1 MRKDER
7 IARLAE
13 NLIKNSVKLKKGEQ
27 IYIEAIGLS
36 TMPLVQ
42 ELVKAATKAGGV
54 PFYYFNEQSLQKEFI
69 ENASVPQMKAQA
81 EIHKQ
86 LMANSQAYIGVRG
99 NDDLFK
105 MSSVDPEKMNNYQ
118 KYYWNP
124 VHSEIRVP
132 KTKWCVLRYPNAA
145 FAAMSKMALEEF
157 EDFYFD
163 ACLVDYVKMGQAMK
177 PLKKL
182 MDKTKKV
189 RIVAPGTEVEFSIAG
204 LKSIICD
211 GKMNIPDG
219 EVYTAPVKD
228 SINGVIQFNTDTT
241 YLGTVFSN
249 IRLEFKDGKI
259 VEGHSMINDD
269 KFQKI
274 LNIDEGSRY
283 MGEFA
288 LGVNPYVTQPMLDIL
303 FDEKIS
309 GSFHMA
315 IGNSYEDETNNGN
328 KSAIHWDL
336 VQMQDAEHGGGEIFF
351 DDVLVRKNGRF
362 VLPDL
367 IGLNPE
373 KLK

>member
-54 PFYYFNEQSLQKEFI
+54 PFYYFNEQALQKEFI

-86 LMANSQAYIGVRG
+86 LMSNSQAYIGVRG

-105 MSSVDPEKMNNYQ
+105 MSAVDPEKMNNYQ

-132 KTKWCVLRYPNAA
+132 KTKWCVLRYPNSA

>member
-1 MRKDER
+1 MRIDER
-7 IARLAE
+7 ITRLAE

-54 PFYYFNEQSLQKEFI
+54 PFYYFNEQALQKAFI
-69 ENASVPQMKAQA
+69 ENASVAQMKAQA

-86 LMANSQAYIGVRG
+86 LMSNSQAYIGVRG

-105 MSSVDPEKMNNYQ
+105 MSAVDPEKMNNYQ

-132 KTKWCVLRYPNAA
+132 QTKWCVLRYPNAA
-145 FAAMSKMALEEF
+145 FAAMSKMALEDF

-204 LKSIICD
+204 IKSIICD
-211 GKMNIPDG
+211 GQMNIPDG

-241 YLGTVFSN
+241 YMGTVFSN
-249 IRLEFKDGKI
+249 IRLVFKDGKI
-259 VEGHSMINDD
+259 IEGHSMINDD
-269 KFQKI
+269 KCQKI

-288 LGVNPYVTQPMLDIL
+288 LGVNPFVTQPMLDIL

-351 DDVLVRKNGRF
+351 DEVLVRKNGRF
-362 VLPDL
+362 VLPEL

>member
-1 MRKDER
+1 MRIDER
-7 IARLAE
+7 ITRLAE

-54 PFYYFNEQSLQKEFI
+54 PFYYFNEQALQKAFI
-69 ENASVPQMKAQA
+69 ENASVAQMKAQA

-86 LMANSQAYIGVRG
+86 LMSNSQAYIGVRG

-105 MSSVDPEKMNNYQ
+105 MSAVDPEKMNNYQ

-132 KTKWCVLRYPNAA
+132 QTKWCVLRYPNAA
-145 FAAMSKMALEEF
+145 FAAMSKMALEDF

-204 LKSIICD
+204 IKSIICD
-211 GKMNIPDG
+211 GQMNIPDG

-241 YLGTVFSN
+241 YMGAVFSN
-249 IRLEFKDGKI
+249 IRLVFKDGKI
-259 VEGHSMINDD
+259 IEGHSMINDD

-288 LGVNPYVTQPMLDIL
+288 LGVNPFVTQPMLDIL

-315 IGNSYEDETNNGN
+315 IGNSYEDDTNNGN

-351 DDVLVRKNGRF
+351 DEVLVRKNGRF
-362 VLPDL
+362 VLPEL
-367 IGLNPE
+367 IGLNPD

>member
-1 MRKDER
+1 MRIDER
-7 IARLAE
+7 ITRLAE

-54 PFYYFNEQSLQKEFI
+54 PFYYFNEQALQKAFI
-69 ENASVPQMKAQA
+69 ENASVAQMKAQA

-86 LMANSQAYIGVRG
+86 LMSNSQAYIGVRG

-105 MSSVDPEKMNNYQ
+105 MSAVDPEKMNNYQ

-132 KTKWCVLRYPNAA
+132 QTKWCVLRYPNAA
-145 FAAMSKMALEEF
+145 FAAMSKMALEDF

-204 LKSIICD
+204 IKSIICD
-211 GKMNIPDG
+211 GQMNIPDG

-241 YLGTVFSN
+241 YMGAVFSN
-249 IRLEFKDGKI
+249 IRLVFKDGKI

-288 LGVNPYVTQPMLDIL
+288 LGVNPFVTQPMLDIL

-315 IGNSYEDETNNGN
+315 IGNSYEDDTNNGN

-351 DDVLVRKNGRF
+351 DEVLVRKNGRF
-362 VLPDL
+362 VLPEL
-367 IGLNPE
+367 IGLNPD

>member
-1 MRKDER
+1 MRIDER
-7 IARLAE
+7 ITRLAE

-54 PFYYFNEQSLQKEFI
+54 PFYYFNEQALQKAFI
-69 ENASVPQMKAQA
+69 ENASVAQMKAQA

-86 LMANSQAYIGVRG
+86 LMSNSQAYIGVRG

-105 MSSVDPEKMNNYQ
+105 MSAVDPEKMNNYQ

-132 KTKWCVLRYPNAA
+132 QTKWCVLRYPNAA
-145 FAAMSKMALEEF
+145 FAAMSKMALEDF

-204 LKSIICD
+204 IKSIICD
-211 GKMNIPDG
+211 GQMNIPDG

-241 YLGTVFSN
+241 YMGTVFSN
-249 IRLEFKDGKI
+249 IRLVFKDGKI
-259 VEGHSMINDD
+259 IEGHSMINDD

-288 LGVNPYVTQPMLDIL
+288 LGVNPFVTQPMLDIL

-351 DDVLVRKNGRF
+351 DEVLVRKNGRF
-362 VLPDL
+362 VLPEL

>member
-7 IARLAE
+7 IVRLAE

-54 PFYYFNEQSLQKEFI
+54 PFYYFNEQALQKEFI
-69 ENASVPQMKAQA
+69 ENASVAQMKAQA

-105 MSSVDPEKMNNYQ
+105 MSAVDPEKMNNYQ

-132 KTKWCVLRYPNAA
+132 QTKWCVLRYPNAA

>member
-1 MRKDER
+1 MRIDER
-7 IARLAE
+7 ITRLAE

-54 PFYYFNEQSLQKEFI
+54 PFYYFNEQALQKAFI
-69 ENASVPQMKAQA
+69 ENASVAQMKAQA

-86 LMANSQAYIGVRG
+86 LMSNSQAYIGVRG

-105 MSSVDPEKMNNYQ
+105 MSAVDPEKMNNYQ

-132 KTKWCVLRYPNAA
+132 QTKWCVLRYPNAA
-145 FAAMSKMALEEF
+145 FAAMSKMALEDF

-204 LKSIICD
+204 IKSIICD
-211 GKMNIPDG
+211 GQMNIPDG

-241 YLGTVFSN
+241 YMGAVFSN
-249 IRLEFKDGKI
+249 IRLVFKDGKI

-288 LGVNPYVTQPMLDIL
+288 LGVNPFVTQPMLDIL

>member
-7 IARLAE
+7 ITRLAE

-54 PFYYFNEQSLQKEFI
+54 PFYYFNEQALQKEFI
-69 ENASVPQMKAQA
+69 ENASVTQMKAQA

-86 LMANSQAYIGVRG
+86 LMSNSQAYIGVRG

-105 MSSVDPEKMNNYQ
+105 MSAVDPEKMNNYQ

-132 KTKWCVLRYPNAA
+132 QTKWCVLRYPNPA

-241 YLGTVFSN
+241 YMGTVFSN
-249 IRLEFKDGKI
+249 IRLVFKDGKI

>member
-36 TMPLVQ
+36 TMLLVQ

-54 PFYYFNEQSLQKEFI
+54 PFYYFNEQALQKEFI
-69 ENASVPQMKAQA
+69 ENASVTQMKAQA

-86 LMANSQAYIGVRG
+86 LMSNSQAYIGVRG

-105 MSSVDPEKMNNYQ
+105 MSAVDPEKMNNYQ

-132 KTKWCVLRYPNAA
+132 QTKWCVLRYPNAA

-241 YLGTVFSN
+241 YMGTVFSN
-249 IRLEFKDGKI
+249 IRLVFKDGKI

-288 LGVNPYVTQPMLDIL
+288 LGVNPFVTQPMLDIL

>member
-36 TMPLVQ
+36 TMLLVQ

-54 PFYYFNEQSLQKEFI
+54 PFYYFNEQALQKEFI

-105 MSSVDPEKMNNYQ
+105 MSAVDPEKMNNYQ

-132 KTKWCVLRYPNAA
+132 QTKWCVLRYPNAA

>member
-1 MRKDER
+1 MRIDER
-7 IARLAE
+7 ITRLAE

-54 PFYYFNEQSLQKEFI
+54 PFYYFNEQALQKAFI
-69 ENASVPQMKAQA
+69 ENASVAQMKAQA

-86 LMANSQAYIGVRG
+86 LMSNSQAYIGVRG

-105 MSSVDPEKMNNYQ
+105 MSAVDPEKMNNYQ

-132 KTKWCVLRYPNAA
+132 QTKWCVLRYPNVA
-145 FAAMSKMALEEF
+145 FAAMSKMALEDF

-204 LKSIICD
+204 IKSIICD
-211 GKMNIPDG
+211 GQMNIPDG

-241 YLGTVFSN
+241 YMGAVFSN
-249 IRLEFKDGKI
+249 IRLVFKDGKI
-259 VEGHSMINDD
+259 IEGHSMINDD

-288 LGVNPYVTQPMLDIL
+288 LGVNPFVTQPMLDIL

-351 DDVLVRKNGRF
+351 DEVLVRKNGRF
-362 VLPDL
+362 VLPEL

>member
-7 IARLAE
+7 ISRLAE

-36 TMPLVQ
+36 TMPLIQ
-42 ELVKAATKAGGV
+42 ELVKVATKVGGV
-54 PFYYFNEQSLQKEFI
+54 PFYYFNEQALQKEFI
-69 ENASVPQMKAQA
+69 ENASVAQMKAQA

-86 LMANSQAYIGVRG
+86 LMSNSQAYIGVRG

-124 VHSEIRVP
+124 VHSGIRVP
-132 KTKWCVLRYPNAA
+132 QTKWCVLRYPNAA
-145 FAAMSKMALEEF
+145 FAAMSRMSLEEF

-204 LKSIICD
+204 IKSIICD
-211 GKMNIPDG
+211 GHMNIPDG
-219 EVYTAPVKD
+219 EVYTAPVKN

-241 YLGTVFSN
+241 YMGTVFSN
-249 IRLEFKDGKI
+249 IRLVFKDGKI
-259 VEGHSMINDD
+259 VEGHSMLNDD

-288 LGVNPYVTQPMLDIL
+288 LGVNPFVTQPMLDIL

-351 DDVLVRKNGRF
+351 DDVLIRKNGRF
-362 VLPDL
+362 VLPEL
-367 IGLNPE
+367 IGLNPD

>member
-7 IARLAE
+7 ITRLAE

-54 PFYYFNEQSLQKEFI
+54 PFYYFNEQALQKEFI
-69 ENASVPQMKAQA
+69 ENASVTQMKAQA

-86 LMANSQAYIGVRG
+86 LMSNSQAYIGVRG

-105 MSSVDPEKMNNYQ
+105 MSAVDPEKMNNYQ

-132 KTKWCVLRYPNAA
+132 QTKWCVLRYPNAA

-241 YLGTVFSN
+241 YMGTVFSN
-249 IRLEFKDGKI
+249 IRLVFKDGKI

-336 VQMQDAEHGGGEIFF
+336 VQMQDAEHGGGEIWF
-351 DDVLVRKNGRF
+351 DDVLIRKDGRF
-362 VLPDL
+362 VLSEL
-367 IGLNPE
+367 EELNPD

>member
-54 PFYYFNEQSLQKEFI
+54 PFYYFNEQALQKEFI
-69 ENASVPQMKAQA
+69 EHASVAQMKAQA

-132 KTKWCVLRYPNAA
+132 KTKWCVLRYPNSA

-211 GKMNIPDG
+211 GNMNIPDG
-219 EVYTAPVKD
+219 EVYTAPVKN

-241 YLGTVFSN
+241 YMGTVFSN
-249 IRLEFKDGKI
+249 IRLVFKDGKI
-259 VEGHSMINDD
+259 VEGHSMINDE

-367 IGLNPE
+367 IGLNPD

>member
-1 MRKDER
+1 MRIDER
-7 IARLAE
+7 ITRLAE

-54 PFYYFNEQSLQKEFI
+54 PFYYFNEQALQKAFI
-69 ENASVPQMKAQA
+69 ENASVAQMKAQA

-86 LMANSQAYIGVRG
+86 LMSNSQAYIGVRG

-105 MSSVDPEKMNNYQ
+105 MSAVDPEKMNNYQ

-132 KTKWCVLRYPNAA
+132 QTKWCVLRYPNAA
-145 FAAMSKMALEEF
+145 FAAMSKMALEDF

-204 LKSIICD
+204 IKSIICD
-211 GKMNIPDG
+211 GQMNIPDG

-241 YLGTVFSN
+241 YMGAVFSN
-249 IRLEFKDGKI
+249 IRLVFKDGKI
-259 VEGHSMINDD
+259 IEGHSMINDD

-288 LGVNPYVTQPMLDIL
+288 LGVNPFVTQPMLDIL

-367 IGLNPE
+367 IGLKPE

>member
-1 MRKDER
+1 MRIDER
-7 IARLAE
+7 ITRLAE

-54 PFYYFNEQSLQKEFI
+54 PFYYFNEQALQKAFI
-69 ENASVPQMKAQA
+69 ENASVAQMKAQA

-86 LMANSQAYIGVRG
+86 LMSNSQAYIGVRG

-105 MSSVDPEKMNNYQ
+105 MSAVVPEKMNNYQ

-132 KTKWCVLRYPNAA
+132 QTKWCVLRYPNAA
-145 FAAMSKMALEEF
+145 FAAMSKMALEDF

-204 LKSIICD
+204 IKSIICD
-211 GKMNIPDG
+211 GQMNIPDG

-241 YLGTVFSN
+241 YMGAVFSN
-249 IRLEFKDGKI
+249 IRLVFKDGKI

-288 LGVNPYVTQPMLDIL
+288 LGVNPFVTQPMLDIL

-315 IGNSYEDETNNGN
+315 IGNSYEDDTNNGN

-351 DDVLVRKNGRF
+351 DEVLVRKNGRF
-362 VLPDL
+362 VLPEL

>member
-7 IARLAE
+7 ITRLAE

-54 PFYYFNEQSLQKEFI
+54 PFYYFNEQALQKEFI
-69 ENASVPQMKAQA
+69 ENASVIQMKAQA

-86 LMANSQAYIGVRG
+86 LMSNSQAYIGVRG

-105 MSSVDPEKMNNYQ
+105 MSAVDPEKMNNYQ

-132 KTKWCVLRYPNAA
+132 QTKWCVLRYPNAA

-189 RIVAPGTEVEFSIAG
+189 RIVAPGTEMEFSIAG

-241 YLGTVFSN
+241 YMGTVFSN
-249 IRLEFKDGKI
+249 IRLVFKDGKI

-288 LGVNPYVTQPMLDIL
+288 LGVNPFVTQPMLDIL

-362 VLPDL
+362 VLPEL

>member
-7 IARLAE
+7 ITRLAE

-54 PFYYFNEQSLQKEFI
+54 PFYYFNEQALQKEFI
-69 ENASVPQMKAQA
+69 ENASVTQMKVQA

-86 LMANSQAYIGVRG
+86 LMSNSQAYIGVRG

-105 MSSVDPEKMNNYQ
+105 MSAVDPEKMNNYQ

-132 KTKWCVLRYPNAA
+132 QTKWCVLRYPNAA

-241 YLGTVFSN
+241 YMGTVFSN
-249 IRLEFKDGKI
+249 IRLVFKDGKI

-288 LGVNPYVTQPMLDIL
+288 LGVNPFVTQPMLDIL

-351 DDVLVRKNGRF
+351 DEVLVRKNGRF
-362 VLPDL
+362 VLPEL

>member
-1 MRKDER
+1 MRIDER
-7 IARLAE
+7 ITRLAE

-54 PFYYFNEQSLQKEFI
+54 PFYYFNEQALQKAFI
-69 ENASVPQMKAQA
+69 ENASVAQMKAQA

-86 LMANSQAYIGVRG
+86 LMSNSQAYIGVRG

-105 MSSVDPEKMNNYQ
+105 MSAVDPEKMNNYQ

-132 KTKWCVLRYPNAA
+132 QTKWCVLRYPNAA
-145 FAAMSKMALEEF
+145 FAAMSKMALEDF

-189 RIVAPGTEVEFSIAG
+189 RIVAPGTEVEFSIADI
-204 LKSIICD
+204 KSIICD
-211 GKMNIPDG
+211 GQMNIPDG

-241 YLGTVFSN
+241 YMGAVFSN
-249 IRLEFKDGKI
+249 IRLVFKDGKI

-288 LGVNPYVTQPMLDIL
+288 LGVNPFVTQPMLDIL

-351 DDVLVRKNGRF
+351 DEVLVRKNGRF
-362 VLPDL
+362 VLPEL

>member
-1 MRKDER
+1 MRIDER
-7 IARLAE
+7 ITRLAE

-54 PFYYFNEQSLQKEFI
+54 PFYYFNEQALQKAFI
-69 ENASVPQMKAQA
+69 ENASVAQMKAQA

-86 LMANSQAYIGVRG
+86 LMSNSQAYIGVRG

-105 MSSVDPEKMNNYQ
+105 MSAVDPEKMNNYQ

-132 KTKWCVLRYPNAA
+132 QTKWCVLRYPNAA
-145 FAAMSKMALEEF
+145 FAAMSKMALEDF

-163 ACLVDYVKMGQAMK
+163 ACLVDFVKMGQAMK

-204 LKSIICD
+204 IKSIICD
-211 GKMNIPDG
+211 GQMNIPDG

-241 YLGTVFSN
+241 YMGAVFSN
-249 IRLEFKDGKI
+249 IRLVFKDGKI

-288 LGVNPYVTQPMLDIL
+288 LGVNPFVTQPMLDIL

-351 DDVLVRKNGRF
+351 DEVLVRKNGRF
-362 VLPDL
+362 VLPEL

>member
-7 IARLAE
+7 IIRLAE

-42 ELVKAATKAGGV
+42 ELVKAVTKAGGV
-54 PFYYFNEQSLQKEFI
+54 PFYYFNEQALQKEFI

-86 LMANSQAYIGVRG
+86 LMSNSQAYIGVRG

-105 MSSVDPEKMNNYQ
+105 MSAVDPERMNNYQ

-132 KTKWCVLRYPNAA
+132 QTKWCVLRYPNAA

-189 RIVAPGTEVEFSIAG
+189 RIVAPRTEVEFSIAG

-228 SINGVIQFNTDTT
+228 SINGVIQFNADTT

-336 VQMQDAEHGGGEIFF
+336 VQMQDTEHGGGEIFF

-367 IGLNPE
+367 VGLNPE

>member
-7 IARLAE
+7 ITRLAE

-54 PFYYFNEQSLQKEFI
+54 PFYYFNEQALQKEFI
-69 ENASVPQMKAQA
+69 ENASVTQMKVQA

-86 LMANSQAYIGVRG
+86 LMSNSQAYIGVRG

-105 MSSVDPEKMNNYQ
+105 MSAVDPEKMNNYQ

-132 KTKWCVLRYPNAA
+132 QTKWCVLRYPNAA

-211 GKMNIPDG
+211 GKINIPDG

-288 LGVNPYVTQPMLDIL
+288 LGVNPFVTQPMLDIL

-351 DDVLVRKNGRF
+351 DEVLVRKNGRF
-362 VLPDL
+362 VLPEL

>member
-1 MRKDER
+1 MRIDER
-7 IARLAE
+7 ITRLAE

-54 PFYYFNEQSLQKEFI
+54 PFYYFNEQALQKAFI
-69 ENASVPQMKAQA
+69 ENASVAQMKAQA

-86 LMANSQAYIGVRG
+86 LMSNSQAYIGVRG

-105 MSSVDPEKMNNYQ
+105 MSAVVPEKMNNYQ

-132 KTKWCVLRYPNAA
+132 QTKWCVLRYPNAA
-145 FAAMSKMALEEF
+145 FAAMSKMALEDF

-204 LKSIICD
+204 IKSIICD
-211 GKMNIPDG
+211 GQMNIPDG

-241 YLGTVFSN
+241 YMGTVFSN
-249 IRLEFKDGKI
+249 IRLVFKDGKI

-288 LGVNPYVTQPMLDIL
+288 LGVNPFVTQPMLDIL

-351 DDVLVRKNGRF
+351 DEVLVRKNGRF
-362 VLPDL
+362 VLPEL

>member
-1 MRKDER
+1 MRIDER
-7 IARLAE
+7 ITRLAE

-54 PFYYFNEQSLQKEFI
+54 PFYYFNEQALQKAFI
-69 ENASVPQMKAQA
+69 ENASVAQMKAQA

-86 LMANSQAYIGVRG
+86 LMSNSQAYIGVRG

-105 MSSVDPEKMNNYQ
+105 MSAVDPEKMNNYQ

-132 KTKWCVLRYPNAA
+132 QTKWCVLRYPNAA
-145 FAAMSKMALEEF
+145 FAAMSKMALEDF

-204 LKSIICD
+204 IKSIICD
-211 GKMNIPDG
+211 GQMNIPDG

-241 YLGTVFSN
+241 YMGAVFSN
-249 IRLEFKDGKI
+249 IRLVFKDGKI

-288 LGVNPYVTQPMLDIL
+288 LGVNPFVTQPMLDIL

-351 DDVLVRKNGRF
+351 VEVLVRKNGRF
-362 VLPDL
+362 VLPEL

>member
-69 ENASVPQMKAQA
+69 ENASVAQMKAQA

-105 MSSVDPEKMNNYQ
+105 MSAVDPEKMNNYQ

-132 KTKWCVLRYPNAA
+132 KTKWCVLRYPNSA

>member
-7 IARLAE
+7 ITRLAE

-54 PFYYFNEQSLQKEFI
+54 PFYYFNEQALQKEFI
-69 ENASVPQMKAQA
+69 ENASVTQMKVQA

-86 LMANSQAYIGVRG
+86 LMENSQAYIGVRG

-105 MSSVDPEKMNNYQ
+105 MSAVDPEKMNNYQ

-132 KTKWCVLRYPNAA
+132 QTKWCVLRYPNAA

-241 YLGTVFSN
+241 YMGTVFSN
-249 IRLEFKDGKI
+249 IRLVFKDGKI

-336 VQMQDAEHGGGEIFF
+336 VQMQDAEHGGGEIWF
-351 DDVLVRKNGRF
+351 DDVLIRKDGRF
-362 VLPDL
+362 VLSEL
-367 IGLNPE
+367 EGLNPD

>member
-1 MRKDER
+1 MRIDER
-7 IARLAE
+7 ITRLAE

-54 PFYYFNEQSLQKEFI
+54 PFYYFNEQALQKAFI
-69 ENASVPQMKAQA
+69 ENASVAQMKAQA

-86 LMANSQAYIGVRG
+86 LMSNSQAYIGVRG

-105 MSSVDPEKMNNYQ
+105 MSAVDPEKMNNYQ

-132 KTKWCVLRYPNAA
+132 QTKWCVLRYPNAA
-145 FAAMSKMALEEF
+145 FAAMSKMALEDF

-204 LKSIICD
+204 IKSIICD
-211 GKMNIPDG
+211 GQMNIPDG

-241 YLGTVFSN
+241 YMGAVFSN
-249 IRLEFKDGKI
+249 IRLVFKDGKI

-288 LGVNPYVTQPMLDIL
+288 LGVNPFVTQPMLDIL

-351 DDVLVRKNGRF
+351 DEVLVRKNGRF
-362 VLPDL
+362 VLPEL

>member
-69 ENASVPQMKAQA
+69 ENASVAQMKAQA

-132 KTKWCVLRYPNAA
+132 KTKWCVLRYPNSA

-274 LNIDEGSRY
+274 LNIDAGSRY

>member
-1 MRKDER
+1 MRIDER
-7 IARLAE
+7 ITRLAE

-54 PFYYFNEQSLQKEFI
+54 PFYYFNEQALQKAFI
-69 ENASVPQMKAQA
+69 ENASVAQMKAQA

-86 LMANSQAYIGVRG
+86 LMSNSQAYIGVRV

-105 MSSVDPEKMNNYQ
+105 MSVVDPEKMNNYQ

-132 KTKWCVLRYPNAA
+132 QTKWCVLRYPNAA
-145 FAAMSKMALEEF
+145 FAAMSKMALEDF

-204 LKSIICD
+204 IKSIICD
-211 GKMNIPDG
+211 GQMNIPDG

-241 YLGTVFSN
+241 YMGAVFSN
-249 IRLEFKDGKI
+249 IRLVFKDGKI

-288 LGVNPYVTQPMLDIL
+288 LGVNPFVTQPMLDIL

-351 DDVLVRKNGRF
+351 DEVLVRKNGRF
-362 VLPDL
+362 VLPEL

>member
-132 KTKWCVLRYPNAA
+132 KTKWCVLRYPNSA

>member
-1 MRKDER
+1 MRIDER
-7 IARLAE
+7 ITRLAE

-54 PFYYFNEQSLQKEFI
+54 PFYYFNEQALQKAFI
-69 ENASVPQMKAQA
+69 ENASVAQMKAQA

-86 LMANSQAYIGVRG
+86 LMSNSQAYIGVRG

-105 MSSVDPEKMNNYQ
+105 MSAVDPEKMNNYQ

-132 KTKWCVLRYPNAA
+132 QTKWCVLRYPNAA
-145 FAAMSKMALEEF
+145 FAAMSKMALEDF

-204 LKSIICD
+204 IKSIICD
-211 GKMNIPDG
+211 GQMNIPDG

-241 YLGTVFSN
+241 YMGAVFSN
-249 IRLEFKDGKI
+249 IRLVFKDGKI
-259 VEGHSMINDD
+259 IEGHSMINDD

-288 LGVNPYVTQPMLDIL
+288 LGVNPFVTQPMLDIL

>member
-7 IARLAE
+7 ISRLAE

-54 PFYYFNEQSLQKEFI
+54 PFYYFNEQALQKEFI
-69 ENASVPQMKAQA
+69 ENASVAQMKAQA

-86 LMANSQAYIGVRG
+86 LMSNSQAYIGVRG

-124 VHSEIRVP
+124 VHSGIRVP
-132 KTKWCVLRYPNAA
+132 QTKWCVLRYPNAA
-145 FAAMSKMALEEF
+145 FAAMSRMSLEEF

-241 YLGTVFSN
+241 YMGTVFSN
-249 IRLEFKDGKI
+249 IRLVFKDGKI